1 MKKRYFILA
10 LVSVIGVVCAL
21 QLLTAITASAAE
33 PGRRVQIPR
42 IDKKGGWSTR
52 IQVQNVGDERTGA
65 VAFFW
70 GAYSGLC
77 PSNDPGPMGHACMS
91 IPENGVWTLRSQ
103 IPADAYSAIIYSVDD
118 SDFQDACND
127 ADLTTTADWNTWRED
142 YEGSG
147 QPLAVTVN
155 RVGPDDFGTTVSSTY
170 VGIDETMV
178 GNGPPYG
185 YFAPYLMKGY
195 HDLDTE
201 MTIQNSGRYCVS
213 VWIYY
218 REQESCRLSYA
229 QHIQQLAPGE
239 AVRVRVPRV
248 PELGGDEA
256 WLGSA
261 YITASQP
268 LGIVVDQ
275 TSFEPLSTGQD
286 MLLTYLAHPYKDSED
301 TVFYAGFIY
310 REWSGWDVGIQV
322 QNLTQHS
329 LPTFVTVEFM
339 DNSGDHLFSL
349 GDWICANG
357 SATFYLPAIIDLG
370 MNYVGAAVIHSRSQ
384 PIFAVVDL
392 KHPATRQGGSY
403 NAHAKNEQETVTD
416 IALPSLAKGYQGVT
430 SLIAVRNNSDNNG
443 IKLTVEITDGTGNLV
458 TRLPIFWLPPRH
470 LKTIDLANIGSLIP
484 GFVGA
489 GRVRVVGNDGLTGV
503 MLSAV
508 VVQQG
513 TGPGD
518 ITAIYEGI
526 PVIK

>member
-1 MKKRYFILA
+1 MKKLYFVLA
-10 LVSVIGVVCAL
+10 LASVMGLVCPM
-21 QLLTAITASAAE
+21 TAIIASAAE
-33 PGRRVQIPR
+33 PGRRVHIPR
-42 IDKKGGWSTR
+42 IDKKGGWSTW
-52 IQVQNVGDERTGA
+52 IQVQNVGLERTGA

-70 GAYSGLC
+70 AAYSGLC

-118 SDFQDACND
+118 SDFQDACDD
-127 ADLTTTADWNTWRED
+127 ADLTSTADWNAWRED
-142 YEGSG
+142 HEGTG

-155 RVGPDDFGTTVSSTY
+155 RAGPNDFGTTVSSTY
-170 VGIDETMV
+170 VGVAETEE
-178 GNGPPYG
+178 GKGPPYG

-195 HDLDTE
+195 YDLDTE

-213 VWIYY
+213 VWIHY
-218 REQESCRLSYA
+218 RDQGSCETGYA

-248 PELGGDEA
+248 PALGGDEA

-275 TSFEPLSTGQD
+275 TSFEPLSTD
-286 MLLTYLAHPYKDSED
+286 RSMLLTYRARPYKDSED
-301 TVFYAGFIY
+301 TVFYADLIY
-310 REWSGWDVGIQV
+310 REWSGWSVGIQV
-322 QNLTQHS
+322 QNLTRQS
-329 LPTFVTVEFM
+329 RPTFVTVEFM

-349 GDWICANG
+349 SDWICANG

-370 MNYVGAAVIHSRSQ
+370 LDYVGAAVIRSRSE

-403 NAHAKNEQETVTD
+403 NAQAKHEKEAVRD
-416 IALPSLAKGYQGVT
+416 IALPSLTREYQGQT
-430 SLIAVRNNSDNNG
+430 SLITIRNNSDHDG
-443 IKLTVEITDGTGNLV
+443 IRLTVEITDATGNLV
-458 TRLPIFWLPPRH
+458 SRLPSFWLPPRH
-470 LKTIDLANIGSLIP
+470 LKVIDLAKIGSLIP

-489 GRVRVVGNDGLTGV
+489 GRVKVVGNDGPTEV
-503 MLSAV
+503 MPSAV

-526 PVIK
+526 PVIE

>member
-10 LVSVIGVVCAL
+10 LVSVMGLVCAL
-21 QLLTAITASAAE
+21 QLPTAITASAAE

-91 IPENGVWTLRSQ
+91 IPENGVWTLRGQ
-103 IPADAYSAIIYSVDD
+103 IPTDAYSAIIYSVDD
-118 SDFQDACND
+118 SDFQDACED
-127 ADLTTTADWNTWRED
+127 ADLTTTADWNVWKED
-142 YEGSG
+142 YEGTG

-170 VGIDETMV
+170 VGIDETME

-195 HDLDTE
+195 HNLDTE

-248 PELGGDEA
+248 PELGGDDA

-261 YITASQP
+261 YITAGQP

-301 TVFYAGFIY
+301 TVFYADFIY

-349 GDWICANG
+349 SDWVCANS

-370 MNYVGAAVIHSRSQ
+370 MNYVGAAVIHSRSE

-416 IALPSLAKGYQGVT
+416 IALPSLTKGYQGVT
-430 SLIAVRNNSDNNG
+430 SLITIRNNSDNNG

-489 GRVRVVGNDGLTGV
+489 GRVRVVGNDGPTEV
-503 MLSAV
+503 MPSAV

-513 TGPGD
+513 AGLGD

-526 PVIK
+526 PVIE

>member
-1 MKKRYFILA
+1 
-10 LVSVIGVVCAL
+10 
-21 QLLTAITASAAE
+21 
-33 PGRRVQIPR
+33 
-42 IDKKGGWSTR
+42 
-52 IQVQNVGDERTGA
+52 
-65 VAFFW
+65 
-70 GAYSGLC
+70 
-77 PSNDPGPMGHACMS
+77 
-91 IPENGVWTLRSQ
+91 
-103 IPADAYSAIIYSVDD
+103 
-118 SDFQDACND
+118 
-127 ADLTTTADWNTWRED
+127 
-142 YEGSG
+142 
-147 QPLAVTVN
+147 
-155 RVGPDDFGTTVSSTY
+155 
-170 VGIDETMV
+170 
-178 GNGPPYG
+178 
-185 YFAPYLMKGY
+185 
-195 HDLDTE
+195 
-201 MTIQNSGRYCVS
+201 
-213 VWIYY
+213 
-218 REQESCRLSYA
+218 
-229 QHIQQLAPGE
+229 
-239 AVRVRVPRV
+239 
-248 PELGGDEA
+248 
-256 WLGSA
+256 
-261 YITASQP
+261 
-268 LGIVVDQ
+268 
-275 TSFEPLSTGQD
+275 
-286 MLLTYLAHPYKDSED
+286 MLLTYRARPHKDSED
-301 TVFYAGFIY
+301 TVFYADLIY

-349 GDWICANG
+349 SDWVCANG

-370 MNYVGAAVIHSRSQ
+370 MNYVGAAVIHSRSE

-416 IALPSLAKGYQGVT
+416 IALPSLTKGYQLGSRDGSVT
-430 SLIAVRNNSDNNG
+430 SLITIRNNSDNNG

-526 PVIK
+526 PVIE